1 MKNKLTVD
9 FGFRKIWKRKKK
21 IQNTKNRKQKKT
33 KTKTKTKV
41 GGMGWRDLKDWSSDS
56 AAVNFH
62 KKIPTHSTDCASV
75 NEDIILT
82 PLFRSHFG
90 IDYPKA
96 IVL

>member
-21 IQNTKNRKQKKT
+21 IQNTKNKKQKTEKN
-33 KTKTKTKV
+33 KNKNKNKE
-41 GGMGWRDLKDWSSDS
+41 LKDWSSDS